1 MSVKFYNSIEQA
13 VSDIINKIDG
23 DIRLGSPLGLGKPN
37 TFINTMYER
46 MTNTPQRC
54 LHIFSALSLVKP
66 TATSDLEAPRTSS
79 TTFYIFV
86 YFLKYPETPNRVLV
100 NGVVKCVTIMAKQL

>member
-1 MSVKFYNSIEQA
+1 MPVKFYDSIEQA
-13 VSDIINKIDG
+13 VTDIINKIEG

-37 TFINTMYER
+37 TFINAMYER

-66 TATSDLEAPRTSS
+66 TASSDLEAR
-79 TTFYIFV
+79 
-86 YFLKYPETPNRVLV
+86 FLNPFERACFWRLSRFR
-100 NGVVKCVTIMAKQL
+100 LR

>member
-1 MSVKFYNSIEQA
+1 MPVKFYDSIEQA
-13 VSDIINKIDG
+13 VTDIINKIEG

-37 TFINTMYER
+37 TFINAMYER

-66 TATSDLEAPRTSS
+66 TASSDLEARFLNP
-79 TTFYIFV
+79 FV
-86 YFLKYPETPNRVLV
+86 ERVFGDYPDLDYVKDLK
-100 NGVVKCVTIMAKQL
+100 AKKVP